1 MVQNPPDT
9 DAPKRKTRTGGR
21 SARIRQAV
29 LEAAFEALLDDG
41 YEKLSIARVAAAAN
55 VHETSIYRR
64 WGSKGALVM
73 DACLSKA
80 ADAIPTPDT
89 GHIQSDLDQLVGQV
103 VRVLKSRVGRALGSA
118 ILAAR
123 ANPNLRSLSQ
133 QFWSQRLALAQG
145 IFERA
150 EQRGEI
156 RSGLNFNV
164 LLEML
169 IGPLYFR
176 TLVSGEPLSTTFGH
190 ELVELLL
197 VGLQH
202 T

>member
-1 MVQNPPDT
+1 MVQTVPDT
-9 DAPKRKTRTGGR
+9 DTPKRKTRTGGR
-21 SARIRQAV
+21 SGRVRQAV
-29 LEAAFEALLDDG
+29 LDAAFEALRDDG
-41 YEKLSIARVAAAAN
+41 YEKLSIVRVAAAAG

-64 WGSKGALVM
+64 WGGKGALLM
-73 DACLSKA
+73 DVCLSKA

-89 GHIQSDLDQLVGQV
+89 GSIQSDLDQLVGQV
-103 VRVLKSRVGRALGSA
+103 VRVLKSHDGRALSSA
-118 ILAAR
+118 VLAAR
-123 ANPNLRSLSQ
+123 DNPNLRSLSQ
-133 QFWSQRLALAQG
+133 QFWTQRLGLAQV

-150 EQRGEI
+150 EQCGKIRG
-156 RSGLNFNV
+156 GLDFTL

-176 TLVSGEPLSTTFGH
+176 ALVSGEPLSTTLAH

-197 VGLQH
+197 VGLQR